1 MIQSK
6 HQYNGKINYMSSANE
21 FCFTRKKMNFVL
33 QMNVNKII
41 YNSIIM
47 LLYVRDKVFP
57 VLKWTLIEPLVIAS
71 CFAHST
77 VLYHF
82 VYYTPSF
89 HISRR
94 KLYMQISD
102 N

>member
-21 FCFTRKKMNFVL
+21 FCFPRKKMNFVL

-47 LLYVRDKVFP
+47 LD
-57 VLKWTLIEPLVIAS
+57 LINTIQN
-71 CFAHST
+71 CN
-77 VLYHF
+77 
-82 VYYTPSF
+82 
-89 HISRR
+89 IS
-94 KLYMQISD
+94 KLSL
-102 N
+102 